1 MVTAVDE
8 DVVTAIA
15 VVGPAI
21 LKTDVFDIVRQ
32 HSQELGYLRKS

>member
-21 LKTDVFDIVRQ
+21 LKTEVFAMITPR
-32 HSQELGYLRKS
+32 

>member
-8 DVVTAIA
+8 DVVTLIA

-21 LKTDVFDIVRQ
+21 LNTEVLDMINQR
-32 HSQELGYLRKS
+32 

>member
-21 LKTDVFDIVRQ
+21 LKTEVFDMIKL
-32 HSQELGYLRKS
+32 HY

>member
-21 LKTDVFDIVRQ
+21 LKTDVFDMIRLR
-32 HSQELGYLRKS
+32 SQAMGYLRKS

>member
-15 VVGPAI
+15 VVGPEI
-21 LKTDVFDIVRQ
+21 LYTDVFDMITP
-32 HSQELGYLRKS
+32 H

>member
-21 LKTDVFDIVRQ
+21 LKTDVFAIIRLRLQAMD
-32 HSQELGYLRKS
+32 YLRKS